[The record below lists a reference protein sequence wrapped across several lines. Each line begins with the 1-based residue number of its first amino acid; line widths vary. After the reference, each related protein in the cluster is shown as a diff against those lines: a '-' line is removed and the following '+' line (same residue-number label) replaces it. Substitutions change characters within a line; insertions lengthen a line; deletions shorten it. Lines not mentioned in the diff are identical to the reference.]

1 MKSKKLMRLNAALF
15 ALVFIGH
22 GARITNGWDMNLE
35 SWAIPMWLSWAA
47 VVIIGYLGWNNYLLS
62 K

>member
-1 MKSKKLMRLNAALF
+1 MKARKLMRLNAAIF

-22 GARITNGWDMNLE
+22 GARITNGWDMNLG
-35 SWAIPMWLSWAA
+35 SWAIPMWLSWTA
-47 VVIIGYLGWNNYLLS
+47 VIIIGYIGWNNYLLS

>member
-1 MKSKKLMRLNAALF
+1 MKAKKLMRLNAAIF

-22 GARITNGWDMNLE
+22 AARITNGWDVNVA
-35 SWAIPMWLSWAA
+35 SWAIPMSLSWAA
-47 VVIIGYLGWNNYLLS
+47 VIIVGYIGWNNYRLS

>member
-1 MKSKKLMRLNAALF
+1 MKSKKLMRLNAAIF

-22 GARITNGWDMNLE
+22 AARITNGWDVNVAI
-35 SWAIPMWLSWAA
+35 WAIPMSLSWAA
-47 VVIIGYLGWNNYLLS
+47 VIIVGYLGWNNYQLS

>member
-1 MKSKKLMRLNAALF
+1 MKTRKLMRLNAAIF

-22 GARITNGWDMNLE
+22 AARLTNSWDVNVAN
-35 SWAIPMWLSWAA
+35 WAIPMSLSWAA
-47 VVIIGYLGWNNYLLS
+47 VIIVGYLGWNNYRLS